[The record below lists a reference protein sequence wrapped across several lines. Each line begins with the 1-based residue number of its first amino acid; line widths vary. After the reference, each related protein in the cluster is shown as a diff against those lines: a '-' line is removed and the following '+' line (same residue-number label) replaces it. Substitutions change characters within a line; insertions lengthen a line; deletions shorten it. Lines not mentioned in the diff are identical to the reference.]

1 MHKKLMIFSAIMALL
16 QIVVGGLM
24 VGQILNTYTHAQ
36 YIGII
41 WVSVGVCILFLTTLT
56 FLKMKLSSIDK
67 LFIFLTISLIGM
79 LATCWVNPL
88 ISIAIIIYIPVAF
101 TYLTGLAIRSRI

>member
-1 MHKKLMIFSAIMALL
+1 MYKKLIIFSMIMAIL
-16 QIVVGGLM
+16 QIVIGGLM
-24 VGQILNTYTHAQ
+24 IGEILNTHFHAK

-41 WVSVGVCILFLTTLT
+41 WVSVGICILFLTPLT
-56 FLKMKLSSIDK
+56 FLKMKLSSIDR

-88 ISIAIIIYIPVAF
+88 TSITIVFYIPIVF
-101 TYLTGLAIRSRI
+101 TYLIGLTIRSRI

>member
-1 MHKKLMIFSAIMALL
+1 MHKKLIIFSMTMALL

-24 VGQILNTYTHAQ
+24 ISQILNTYTHAK

-56 FLKMKLSSIDK
+56 FLKMKLSSIDR
-67 LFIFLTISLIGM
+67 LFIFLTVSLIGM

-88 ISIAIIIYIPVAF
+88 TAVAIVIYIPIVF
-101 TYLTGLAIRSRI
+101 TYLTGLTIRSRI

>member
-1 MHKKLMIFSAIMALL
+1 MHKKLIIFSMIMALL

-24 VGQILNTYTHAQ
+24 ISQILNTYIHAK

-41 WVSVGVCILFLTTLT
+41 WVSVGICILSLTTLT
-56 FLKMKLSSIDK
+56 FLKMKLSSIDR

-88 ISIAIIIYIPVAF
+88 ISVAIVIYIPIVF
-101 TYLTGLAIRSRI
+101 TYLTGLTIRSRI